1 MLNFM
6 NSKLTK
12 MTGKGK
18 QNHIFQKS
26 KSYEISS
33 TVIYISK
40 DQKFIIHVFYW
51 CIPLDHEIYT
61 KCNKKHLTWLKLYLV
76 IISALELKVNKQ
88 KKHLTLTAPKPF
100 DFSQYSSVPFHR
112 VTFEHPISW
121 VLLID
126 KPNQGCKNSKK
137 FGRNALSFTKKEKQ
151 KILHQQRQMPQF
163 HRLLQND

>member
-1 MLNFM
+1 MLSFM

-61 KCNKKHLTWLKLYLV
+61 KCKKTSNLIKGISSHNICSGIKSQQVKKNICRSVPKL
-76 IISALELKVNKQ
+76 
-88 KKHLTLTAPKPF
+88 F
-100 DFSQYSSVPFHR
+100 DFSQNSSVLFDR
-112 VTFEHPISW
+112 VTFDHSISC

-126 KPNQGCKNSKK
+126 KPNESYQNSKNFLK
-137 FGRNALSFTKKEKQ
+137 NAISTTKKAEK
-151 KILHQQRQMPQF
+151 KIVLHKHRQMPQLF
-163 HRLLQND
+163 QNT

>member
-1 MLNFM
+1 MLSFM

-61 KCNKKHLTWLKLYLV
+61 KCKKETSNLIKGVCSHKICSGIKSQPV
-76 IISALELKVNKQ
+76 
-88 KKHLTLTAPKPF
+88 KKTICHSVPKTF
-100 DFSQYSSVPFHR
+100 DFSQNYSVPFHR
-112 VTFEHPISW
+112 VTFDYSISC

-126 KPNQGCKNSKK
+126 KPNENCQNSKK
-137 FGRNALSFTKKEKQ
+137 FERNAISTTKKS
-151 KILHQQRQMPQF
+151 F
-163 HRLLQND
+163 

>member
-1 MLNFM
+1 MLSFM

-61 KCNKKHLTWLKLYLV
+61 KCEKTSKLIKDISSHNICSGIKYLQEKKNICHS
-76 IISALELKVNKQ
+76 I
-88 KKHLTLTAPKPF
+88 PKTFNFP
-100 DFSQYSSVPFHR
+100 QNSSVPFHR
-112 VTFEHPISW
+112 VTFDHLVSC
-121 VLLID
+121 VLLIN
-126 KPNQGCKNSKK
+126 KPNESC
-137 FGRNALSFTKKEKQ
+137 
-151 KILHQQRQMPQF
+151 
-163 HRLLQND
+163 QN

>member
-1 MLNFM
+1 MLSFM

-61 KCNKKHLTWLKLYLV
+61 KCKKTSNLIKGIFSHNICSGIKSEQV
-76 IISALELKVNKQ
+76 
-88 KKHLTLTAPKPF
+88 KKTICHSEPKTF
-100 DFSQYSSVPFHR
+100 DFSQNSSAPFHQ
-112 VTFEHPISW
+112 VTFDHSISC

-126 KPNQGCKNSKK
+126 KPNESCQNFKK
-137 FGRNALSFTKKEKQ
+137 FKRNAISTTKKAFK
-151 KILHQQRQMPQF
+151 KKRK
-163 HRLLQND
+163 